1 MKINIRKVIL
11 MILIGI
17 GIGLGCFASSISLL
31 TKNNF
36 LSYFLLSITY
46 LMGLYFV
53 KVRNKYD
60 LTKKTK

>member
-17 GIGLGCFASSISLL
+17 GIGLGSFASSVSLL
-31 TKNNF
+31 TRNNF

-46 LMGLYFV
+46 LLGIYFV

-60 LTKKTK
+60 LIKKTR